1 MKLLILSIVLFAVH
15 LVWAGNRLLDLY
27 TISKRKR
34 KILWTLFILFVP
46 LIGVIAY
53 NLSMR
58 RQKVS
63 RKITVF

>member
-15 LVWAGNRLLDLY
+15 LVWTGNRLLDLY

-34 KILWTLFILFVP
+34 KILWTLFMLFVP